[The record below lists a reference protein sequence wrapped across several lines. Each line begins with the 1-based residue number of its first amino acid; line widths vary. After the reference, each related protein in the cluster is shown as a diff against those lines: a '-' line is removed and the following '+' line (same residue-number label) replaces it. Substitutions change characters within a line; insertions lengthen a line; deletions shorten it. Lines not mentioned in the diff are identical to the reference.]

1 MAKITQADIEA
12 AAENPL
18 KYFSHD
24 SHAAEDTQC
33 RRLLRRCGMEGYG
46 RWWRLCELLAS
57 EKGHRISV
65 KDAEDE
71 ELLAESLF
79 FDGTDELGA
88 FLITLSDCGLISM
101 PGDGF
106 ISAQMVTDASMYFG
120 KKRASGGKGGS
131 NRGNKGA

>member
-1 MAKITQADIEA
+1 MAKITQADIEDA
-12 AAENPL
+12 ARDPL

-24 SHAAEDTQC
+24 SHAAEDTKC

-46 RWWRLCELLAS
+46 RWWRLCELLAA
-57 EKGHRISV
+57 EEGHHLSV
-65 KDAEDE
+65 ADMEDE

-79 FDGTDELGA
+79 FDGPYELEG
-88 FLITLSDCGLISM
+88 FLDTLTDCGLILM

-106 ISAQMVTDASMYFG
+106 ISAQLVTDASLYFG

-131 NRGNKGA
+131 NRGNKGV